1 MIPEAGTHL
10 PEEQQ
15 QLMRRATKLEW
26 ISIGYAACTIT
37 LVALVVGNSQAMRT
51 AWVEDMLSVLPQ
63 VAFLVAGIYVRKSRR
78 PTHPYGYHRT
88 MGAGHL
94 VAGVALLAI
103 GAILAYEA
111 ISALVKVEHPTIGT
125 MNLLGHTIWQGWLMI
140 GIMTLLAIP
149 AVILGRLKIKVAK
162 PLHNK
167 LLYAD
172 ASMAKAD
179 WQTNVASIV
188 GVGGIAFGLWWL
200 DGVAALVIS
209 FGIVH
214 DGWKN
219 TRSATVDLL
228 DRRATSYD
236 GKDPHPLIPRLEAQL
251 KSFGWIKDY
260 GVRARELGQVMHI
273 EAFIVPISGDV
284 LMAQIQEVKAAL
296 EDSDWKAYD
305 VVVTPVLEL
314 PDFFSQP
321 REVTN

>member
-1 MIPEAGTHL
+1 MKPEAGTHL

-63 VAFLVAGIYVRKSRR
+63 VAFLTAGIYVRKSRR

-88 MGAGHL
+88 MSAGHL

-103 GAILAYEA
+103 GALLAYEA

-125 MNLLGHTIWQGWLMI
+125 MNLFGYTIWQGWLMI
-140 GIMTLLAIP
+140 AIMTMLAIP
-149 AVILGRLKIKVAK
+149 AVILGQLKIKTAK
-162 PLHNK
+162 PLNNK

-209 FGIVH
+209 VGIVR
-214 DGWKN
+214 DGWTN

-228 DRRATSYD
+228 DRRATSYN
-236 GKDPHPLIPRLEAQL
+236 GKDPHPLIPELEAQL
-251 KSFGWIKDY
+251 RSFGWIKDC
-260 GVRARELGQVMHI
+260 GIRARELGQVLHV
-273 EAFIVPISGDV
+273 EAFIVPVAVDLTMS
-284 LMAQIQEVKAAL
+284 QIHEVQAAL
-296 EDSDWKAYD
+296 EDTDWKAYD

-321 REVTN
+321 REVKK

>member
-15 QLMRRATKLEW
+15 QMMRRATRLEW

-37 LVALVVGNSQAMRT
+37 AVALVVGNSQAMRT
-51 AWVEDMLSVLPQ
+51 AWIDDMLSVLPQ
-63 VAFLVAGIYVRKSRR
+63 VAFLLSGIYVRRSRR

-88 MGAGHL
+88 MSAGHL
-94 VAGVALLAI
+94 VAGVALLSV
-103 GAILAYEA
+103 GAVLVYESV
-111 ISALVKVEHPTIGT
+111 SALIKAEHPTIGT
-125 MNLLGHTIWQGWLMI
+125 MNIAGHTIWQGWLMI
-140 GIMTLLAIP
+140 AVMAVFAVP
-149 AVILGRLKIKVAK
+149 AVILGRLKIKAAK

-188 GVGGIAFGLWWL
+188 GVGGIGFGLWWL
-200 DGVAALVIS
+200 DSVAALVIS
-209 FGIVH
+209 AGIIQ

-236 GKDPHPLIPRLEAQL
+236 GKDPHPLIPRLEGQL
-251 KSFGWIKDY
+251 KSFGWIKDC
-260 GVRARELGQVMHI
+260 GIRARELGQVMHL
-273 EAFIVPISGDV
+273 EAFIVPISVD
-284 LMAQIQEVKAAL
+284 LSMAQIHEVKAAL
-296 EDSDWKAYD
+296 EDTDWKAYD

-321 REVTN
+321 REVVK